1 MDAGHIIADENL
13 QYLQEE
19 LINLYKECFKQARK
33 ELKEVEEITKQYKN
47 TMTKKERQ
55 ELWKEKQRLIS
66 LLNRLT
72 DDIQNVNQLAVDIIN
87 DNILNTYI
95 ENYNYS
101 MYDIEKITG
110 FNLDTRLYNRE
121 ILKELAIKNDSKYFK
136 IAIDNIL
143 DKSRIYKELKRNFVQ
158 AIALG
163 ETPEQIAKR
172 VKRVTGKNLNSSM
185 RIARTETTRLENK
198 GRYDMYKKAESLGI
212 KTKKK
217 WISTIDSRTRH
228 SHLHLQGET
237 VGLDE
242 KFSNGLLRPA
252 DKGGRPEEVVNC
264 RCTIVSVIQGVEP
277 SANLKKLDEDIKKK
291 TYKEWKRRQEGK
303 ANGK

>member
-1 MDAGHIIADENL
+1 MDYGHKIADENL
-13 QYLQEE
+13 QLLQEE
-19 LINLYKECFKQARK
+19 LTNLYKECFKQARK
-33 ELKEVEEITKQYKN
+33 ELKEVEEITKQYKD

-66 LLNRLT
+66 MLNRLT
-72 DDIQNVNQLAVDIIN
+72 DDIQNVNQLAVEMIN

-95 ENYNYS
+95 ENYNYA
-101 MYDIEKITG
+101 MYDMERVTG

-136 IAIDNIL
+136 IAIDNIT
-143 DKSRIYKELKRNFVQ
+143 DKSRIYKELKRNFIQ
-158 AIALG
+158 AIVLG

-185 RIARTETTRLENK
+185 RIARTETTRLESK
-198 GRYDMYKKAESLGI
+198 GRYDMYKKGEDMGI
-212 KTKKK
+212 KLKKK
-217 WISTIDSRTRH
+217 WISTIDNRTRH
-228 SHLHLQGET
+228 SHLYLQGEI

-264 RCTIVSVIQGVEP
+264 RCTIVSVVQGVEP
-277 SANLKKLDEDIKKK
+277 SASLKKLEEDIRNK
-291 TYKEWKRRQEGK
+291 TYEEFKRRKESGK
-303 ANGK
+303 

>member
-1 MDAGHIIADENL
+1 MDYGHKIADENL
-13 QYLQEE
+13 QLLQEE
-19 LINLYKECFKQARK
+19 LTNLYKECFKQARK
-33 ELKEVEEITKQYKN
+33 ELKEVEEITKQYKD

-66 LLNRLT
+66 MLNRLT
-72 DDIQNVNQLAVDIIN
+72 DDIQNVNQLAVEMIN

-95 ENYNYS
+95 ENYNYA
-101 MYDIEKITG
+101 MYDMERVTG

-136 IAIDNIL
+136 IAIDNIT
-143 DKSRIYKELKRNFVQ
+143 DKNRIYKELKRNFIQ
-158 AIALG
+158 AIVLG
-163 ETPEQIAKR
+163 EAPEQIAKR

-185 RIARTETTRLENK
+185 RIARTETTRLESK
-198 GRYDMYKKAESLGI
+198 GRYDMYKKGENMGI
-212 KTKKK
+212 KLKKK
-217 WISTIDSRTRH
+217 WISTVDSRTRH
-228 SHLHLQGET
+228 SHLYLQGEI

-264 RCTIVSVIQGVEP
+264 RCTIVSVVQGVEP
-277 SANLKKLDEDIKKK
+277 SANLKKLEEDIRNK
-291 TYKEWKRRQEGK
+291 TYEEFKRRKESGK
-303 ANGK
+303 